1 MAILRGNK
9 NKQTKG
15 GDKMNKAFYIFNR
28 LAKEGVSYENIKKH
42 CDWAKKNI
50 KTKELQEYTDF
61 LIDEYKKDKTA

>member
-1 MAILRGNK
+1 
-9 NKQTKG
+9 
-15 GDKMNKAFYIFNR
+15 MNKAFYIFNR